1 MFVSTFF
8 ICTILT
14 AVFKTFSN
22 KKKSGYNTQ
31 VITILFTLPLNDLE
45 GSWLLLLTK
54 MILPHDQF
62 FFSALTDF

>member
-1 MFVSTFF
+1 MLV
-8 ICTILT
+8 
-14 AVFKTFSN
+14 KTFSN

-54 MILPHDQF
+54 MILPHDQLF
-62 FFSALTDF
+62 FFSLD